1 MKSFKQYDEAYTDRF
16 AHSSAE
22 NDNAGLFNV
31 QDPASLQKL
40 NGFVGA
46 LAEQEYLQ
54 PDAAIHQMAMKL
66 GTVGLQFA
74 LPKIEGN
81 NGKSVVEVSQFGGR
95 YGKTPDNTT
104 SGDGDIENGD
114 GISHRKEGG
123 LKLEFNWEKQP
134 NNTYKVFANL
144 V

>member
-1 MKSFKQYDEAYTDRF
+1 MKSFKQYNEAYTD
-16 AHSSAE
+16 
-22 NDNAGLFNV
+22 AGTLKQTEDETHAAFNI
-31 QDPASLQKL
+31 QDPVALQKL

-81 NGKSVVEVSQFGGR
+81 KGKSVVEVNQFGGT
-95 YGKTPDNTT
+95 YGKTSDNTT

-123 LKLEFNWEKQP
+123 LKLEFKWEKQS

-144 V
+144 I